1 MNRVKIFLE
10 YITDKKFNNVEED
23 RKWYLNNIYDQ
34 ENKIRGVDNKN
45 NRNIDILN
53 LYDSVRKIFVPP
65 NYDKID
71 DEQSDATDMPELK
84 TEESTK
90 QEEGQRLKILTPQQ
104 MLSRLPILVAQLQA
118 GNNLQ
123 KLKNE
128 TRQLL
133 YSLYR

>member
-1 MNRVKIFLE
+1 M
-10 YITDKKFNNVEED
+10 
-23 RKWYLNNIYDQ
+23 
-34 ENKIRGVDNKN
+34 
-45 NRNIDILN
+45 
-53 LYDSVRKIFVPP
+53 RKIFVPP
-65 NYDKID
+65 NYDKTD

-123 KLKNE
+123 KLKTE
-128 TRQLL
+128 TRQL
-133 YSLYR
+133 